1 MGTTLKRVASL
12 LVVCSVSV
20 AMAGPASAVISD
32 TQRAYRAMGYVGAQQ
47 QTNGSFPGFSAIG
60 STADAVLDMA
70 ATGYGDEATAI
81 AYLRRQVRRGNVS
94 TVGLTAKVGMAGVA
108 AGRGPLTVARTEPL
122 RPLHD
127 AQ

>member
-1 MGTTLKRVASL
+1 MGTTLTRVASL

-20 AMAGPASAVISD
+20 TMAGPASAVVTD
-32 TQRAYRAMGYVGAQQ
+32 PQRAHRAMGYVGAQQ

-81 AYLRRQVRRGNVS
+81 AYLKTNYEKRRDWEKLERSIPKRMNF
-94 TVGLTAKVGMAGVA
+94 T
-108 AGRGPLTVARTEPL
+108 
-122 RPLHD
+122 
-127 AQ
+127 